1 MKVVAGLSAPE
12 DQIKKKLR
20 GRNNEFIVQKKRRRT
35 KRWLIL

>member
-12 DQIKKKLR
+12 DQIKKKFR